1 MGTKPLTLVSRISE
15 ERLTFSCEVIDI
27 RDVDA
32 ESLLES
38 VSLEDNLLA
47 ILSRHD
53 DPRAVVRRI
62 LKRLVPLPEKARADM
77 WSPRRSNTYPSP

>member
-1 MGTKPLTLVSRISE
+1 
-15 ERLTFSCEVIDI
+15 
-27 RDVDA
+27 VDA

-38 VSLEDNLLA
+38 LSLEDNLLA

-62 LKRLVPLPEKARADM
+62 LKRLVALPEKARAGH
-77 WSPRRSNTYPSP
+77 YPG